1 MVAESL
7 PQPAVEEKKESA
19 NSDSHTKLAIGIG
32 VLVVMGILIIAAF
45 TGRKKDTDDDFSILE
60 KETPN
65 EMIPVRVRSIKKPA
79 EGSTRRGLD
88 SSRKGSSHGS
98 KNGMGDLIM
107 INDEK
112 GAFGLPDL
120 MKAAAEVL
128 GNGGL
133 GSAYKAVMTNGLSV
147 VVKRM
152 REMNKLGRDGFDV
165 EMRRFGRIKHKNIL
179 APLAYHYR
187 KEEKLLV
194 SEYVPK
200 GSLLYVLHGMR
211 SSGSFF
217 HYIFSYFF
225 ICLCDCHSEGLCC

>member
-1 MVAESL
+1 
-7 PQPAVEEKKESA
+7 
-19 NSDSHTKLAIGIG
+19 
-32 VLVVMGILIIAAF
+32 
-45 TGRKKDTDDDFSILE
+45 
-60 KETPN
+60 
-65 EMIPVRVRSIKKPA
+65 
-79 EGSTRRGLD
+79 
-88 SSRKGSSHGS
+88 
-98 KNGMGDLIM
+98 
-107 INDEK
+107 
-112 GAFGLPDL
+112 
-120 MKAAAEVL
+120 
-128 GNGGL
+128 
-133 GSAYKAVMTNGLSV
+133 
-147 VVKRM
+147 VKRM